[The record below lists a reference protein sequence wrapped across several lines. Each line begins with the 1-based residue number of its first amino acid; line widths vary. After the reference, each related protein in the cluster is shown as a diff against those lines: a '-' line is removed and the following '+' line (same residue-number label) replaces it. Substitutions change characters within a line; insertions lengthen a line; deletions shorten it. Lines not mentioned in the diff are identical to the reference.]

1 MSSDDAQYIPSA
13 KLAVT
18 SSSGTFYNPN
28 TDRREPVRPYDK
40 IDEGGHPVYDDDDDP
55 KYVWDENGRHEVPR
69 DEVLAEPQAAPTCRH
84 GKRIGYDCGLC
95 ELQGPDDRV
104 APQDAREGG
113 RREVPR
119 VPAEPAT
126 TIRFHRGNPHI
137 FGAPYGRPPA
147 QIKNP
152 QDVLIV
158 LPDDPKARKRI
169 PIFTGLLDYFPAAL
183 AEIAQLSVNGND
195 QHNPGQELH
204 WARDKSSDHA
214 DTIGRHMM
222 QRGTRDTDGVR
233 HMAKA
238 AWRALALLQEEI
250 EWEQGFVPAAAE
262 AAERS
267 EPESFDEYMER
278 ITSAEATFER
288 TREIL

>member
-13 KLAVT
+13 KLAIT
-18 SSSGTFYNPN
+18 SSPDSGTFYNPN

-40 IDEGGHPVYDDDDDP
+40 IDEGGHPVYDDKP
-55 KYVWDENGRHEVPR
+55 KYVWDENGRRE
-69 DEVLAEPQAAPTCRH
+69 
-84 GKRIGYDCGLC
+84 
-95 ELQGPDDRV
+95 
-104 APQDAREGG
+104 AR
-113 RREVPR
+113 RSTAR
-119 VPAEPAT
+119 A
-126 TIRFHRGNPHI
+126 RGN
-137 FGAPYGRPPA
+137 RPPA

-152 QDVLIV
+152 QDVLVV

-183 AEIAQLSVNGND
+183 AEIAQLSVGGND

-204 WARDKSSDHA
+204 WARGKSSDHA

-250 EWEQGFVPAAAE
+250 EWEQGFVPAA
-262 AAERS
+262 ERS
-267 EPESFDEYMER
+267 EP
-278 ITSAEATFER
+278 
-288 TREIL
+288 